1 MFVYLVCFLLPAL
14 IPAWIYG
21 VGINVIYRHIEI
33 SIPFTNIITSLIG
46 LIIPVAI
53 GILIQMKKPTWAK
66 FIEKCVRPITVV
78 FVILVFTIG
87 VYANLYVFK
96 LLKPLTLL
104 AGALIP
110 YCGFGFGALVA
121 FLTRHDRQRILT
133 IAIETGIQNTG
144 VSIVMLQLSL
154 PAPDSDIGI
163 VAPIVCS
170 IFTPIPMAIAIISY
184 EIKKRCFTKKEP
196 TSSTNNGK
204 LDGLDC
210 AKTGEKSE
218 IKGLSYQPVSEKGS
232 DSETEAAQDF
242 KKKDLT

>member
-1 MFVYLVCFLLPAL
+1 MLLLAL

-21 VGINVIYRHIEI
+21 VGINVIYKDIEI
-33 SIPFTNIITSLIG
+33 SIPFTNIFTSLIG
-46 LIIPVAI
+46 LIIPVGI

-66 FIEKCVRPITVV
+66 FIEKCVRPITVI

-87 VYANLYVFK
+87 VYANLYVFQ

-196 TSSTNNGK
+196 TNSGK
-204 LDGLDC
+204 LDELDC
-210 AKTGEKSE
+210 GKAAEKSE
-218 IKGLSYQPVSEKGS
+218 IKGLSYQPVNEKGS
-232 DSETEAAQDF
+232 DSETETAQAL
-242 KKKDLT
+242 KKKDSK